1 MRVLTDERALCECVR
16 ARVQCP
22 QRRRGGIGS
31 SGSRSGSHTA
41 EDHRLHL
48 PPRRLKGFVLL
59 LLLFVMADTVM
70 TRGNYDIVRLR
81 VFVRGGGGREEE
93 GEEREN
99 K

>member
-1 MRVLTDERALCECVR
+1 MRVLTDERVLGECVS

-31 SGSRSGSHTA
+31 SGSRSGSHA
-41 EDHRLHL
+41 AQDHRLHL
-48 PPRRLKGFVLL
+48 PPRRLKGFAPL

-81 VFVRGGGGREEE
+81 VFVCGGGEGGKE
-93 GEEREN
+93 GEGRKN